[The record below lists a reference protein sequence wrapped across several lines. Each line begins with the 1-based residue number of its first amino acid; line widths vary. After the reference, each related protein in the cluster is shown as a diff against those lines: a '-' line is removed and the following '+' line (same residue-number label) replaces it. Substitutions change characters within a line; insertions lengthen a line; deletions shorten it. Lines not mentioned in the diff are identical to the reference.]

1 MITPLPFGGGEGGGA
16 IIFLTLCVLFLCVLC
31 EKKYVIL
38 YLSLCHSVLQ
48 KSPVSPR
55 HSVILSSK
63 KHLSL
68 FVIMSL
74 CLQKNICLPPSLC
87 YSVFKKHLSLFVI
100 ISLCLQKKHLS
111 PFVIMSLCLQKSICF
126 SPSLCY
132 SVFKKTSVSLC
143 HYVIMSSKK
152 HLSPFVIM
160 SLCLQKTSV
169 SLRHSV
175 ILSSKKHLSPF
186 VIMSLCLRKNICLLP
201 SLCYS
206 VFKKKICLPLSLCHY
221 VFKKTSVS
229 LSVPLLFC
237 LKTPQLGTEAG
248 PAVVDV
254 ISFLSVLY
262 QYFISC
268 ATSSPTTFLQYILF
282 DKVVEVT
289 CCGIL

>member
-1 MITPLPFGGGEGGGA
+1 MSFCLTKITSF
-16 IIFLTLCVLFLCVLC
+16 
-31 EKKYVIL
+31 
-38 YLSLCHSVLQ
+38 S
-48 KSPVSPR
+48 
-55 HSVILSSK
+55 
-63 KHLSL
+63 
-68 FVIMSL
+68 
-74 CLQKNICLPPSLC
+74 PSLC
-87 YSVFKKHLSLFVI
+87 YSVFKKISVSLRHSVILS
-100 ISLCLQKKHLS
+100 S
-111 PFVIMSLCLQKSICF
+111 
-126 SPSLCY
+126 
-132 SVFKKTSVSLC
+132 KKTSVSLC

-186 VIMSLCLRKNICLLP
+186 VIMSFCLQ
-201 SLCYS
+201 
-206 VFKKKICLPLSLCHY
+206 KKHL
-221 VFKKTSVS
+221 S
-229 LSVPLLFC
+229 LSVTMLFC

-282 DKVVEVT
+282 YKVVEVT

>member
-1 MITPLPFGGGEGGGA
+1 MSFFI
-16 IIFLTLCVLFLCVLC
+16 CH
-31 EKKYVIL
+31 YVIL
-38 YLSLCHSVLQ
+38 SYKNHQFLPVTLLFCLQKNICLSLSLCHYVFKKASVSLRHSVILSS
-48 KSPVSPR
+48 KKTSVSFR

-63 KHLSL
+63 KHLSPSVLML
-68 FVIMSL
+68 F

-87 YSVFKKHLSLFVI
+87 YSVFQKNICLPLSL
-100 ISLCLQKKHLS
+100 CH
-111 PFVIMSLCLQKSICF
+111 
-126 SPSLCY
+126 
-132 SVFKKTSVSLC
+132 SVFK
-143 HYVIMSSKK
+143 
-152 HLSPFVIM
+152 
-160 SLCLQKTSV
+160 KTSV

-175 ILSSKKHLSPF
+175 ILSKKNICLPL
-186 VIMSLCLRKNICLLP
+186 SLCHYVFKKNICLLP

-248 PAVVDV
+248 PAVVVV

-282 DKVVEVT
+282 DKVVEIT
-289 CCGIL
+289 SCGIL